1 LAASKSG
8 RAEIIVGDGF
18 RRHTLAASR
27 PEIIRLMRAQML
39 LLRDTWLLEFEGTR
53 EELVA
58 AGLADAALFGSGKSL
73 SRSGFDEF
81 GNKYD
86 LTATESG
93 RFRLILRTR
102 ADDYLGDAPARFK
115 SWRTHR
121 ARLRADVADALERV
135 RRSDAVNSR
144 RER

>member
-1 LAASKSG
+1 MTAPKSS

-27 PEIIRLMRAQML
+27 PAIIPLMCPQML

-58 AGLADAALFGSGKSL
+58 AGLADAALFFFGKSHK
-73 SRSGFDEF
+73 RSGFDEF
-81 GNKYD
+81 GNKFD
-86 LTATESG
+86 LAALERG
-93 RFRLILRTR
+93 RFRLSLWTG

-115 SWRTHR
+115 LWRKHR
-121 ARLRADVADALERV
+121 AALRADVAKALERM
-135 RRSDAVNSR
+135 RGRSRAK
-144 RER
+144 